1 MKGLRVLQIG
11 QSIAS
16 SYCTRMFAGTGA
28 EVVLVEPA
36 EGGRMRQVGPFVAGS
51 DRRALHEYLQAGKES
66 VVLDEALLD
75 TAIAWSDL
83 VVSDC
88 DGDPE
93 ATFELERRVRRL
105 QPAAVH
111 VAISGFGLT
120 GPLSTW
126 RSSPLIDWAA
136 GGYLYITGA
145 PDREPIQGGG
155 PWASYLTGS
164 TAAIGA
170 QAALFHAGRTG
181 VGQLVDISAMESVAS
196 GHQWSMTL
204 YTHTG
209 AIKGRWGTRFG
220 ESYHPMSLYEC
231 GDGRWVC
238 IGAPSREQWENF
250 CIATDAVELLADDA
264 LYAPGTRFERAAEI
278 DARIADWL
286 SARTAS
292 QVVEELQANRVT
304 ASEVQDFIEV
314 IDTEQ
319 LHLRGFF
326 DHRPD
331 LHPDALVPNVPFE
344 FAGIR
349 SLGAAPEL
357 GAETQTFIASIAAAQ
372 GRSAL
377 PSVDLST
384 QRVVE
389 FSVAWAGPLTGR
401 YLAELGLQVLKIEHP
416 TARGLGTGGFSA
428 GLARGDDWEWGELAP
443 AHIRSEVYPD
453 ADPGDRPWN
462 RMGVW
467 NKINRGKQSLCLDAK
482 ADGGGEVLHRLIE
495 RADVLLNNYSPRG
508 ARSLGIDDERLRAIN
523 PDIISVAMTGY
534 GETGPLAAHASY
546 GPILEAFSGFD
557 QATGYADLAPIRIG
571 LAFPD
576 AVGGAHGTFAVLASI
591 WERAATGER
600 VHVDLSQLETLLCYA
615 GELVLAASS
624 AGEPPQ
630 PMGNRSLDA
639 SPQGVYPTKIAD
651 RWVAITVEDDVA
663 WMSLLDAAQIDE
675 PSGWR
680 NLSVEQRRE
689 QSVEID
695 KWIGSWTSTAEAME
709 VASLLQAHHVVACPA
724 FTNADIVDSEQ
735 IQQREFMV
743 ELDHPDVGPRLF
755 PGSPLRLSATPVII
769 NRAPSFGEHNTEVL
783 SELGYS
789 PEQIGD
795 LLTAGTIGNR
805 PPES

>member
-1 MKGLRVLQIG
+1 
-11 QSIAS
+11 
-16 SYCTRMFAGTGA
+16 MFAGTGA
-28 EVVLVEPA
+28 EVMVVEPV
-36 EGGRMRQVGPFVAGS
+36 EGGCLRHVGPLVAGS
-51 DRRALHEYLQAGKES
+51 SRRALHEYLQAGKKS
-66 VVLDEALLD
+66 VILDGPSLD
-75 TAIAWSDL
+75 AAIVWADL
-83 VVSDC
+83 VVSEC

-93 ATFELERRVRRL
+93 ATFELERKIRAL

-126 RSSPLIDWAA
+126 KSSPLIDWAA

-196 GHQWSMTL
+196 GHQWSLTL

-209 AIKGRWGTRFG
+209 AVKGRWGTRFG
-220 ESYHPMSLYEC
+220 ESYHPMSLFEC

-238 IGAPSREQWENF
+238 IGAPSRDQWENF
-250 CIATDAVELLADDA
+250 CIATDSVELLADDA
-264 LYAPGTRFERAAEI
+264 LYAPGTRFERAGEI
-278 DARIADWL
+278 DAHIADWL
-286 SARTAS
+286 GARTAT

-314 IDTEQ
+314 IGTEQ

-331 LHPDALVPNVPFE
+331 LHPEALVPNVPFE

-357 GAETQTFIASIAAAQ
+357 GADTESFAASIAAAQ
-372 GRSAL
+372 GRDEL

-384 QRVVE
+384 QQVVE

-401 YLAELGLQVLKIEHP
+401 YLAELGMQVLKVEHP

-428 GLARGDDWEWGELAP
+428 GLARGDDWRWGELAP

-453 ADPGDRPWN
+453 AEPGERPWN

-467 NKINRGKQSLCLDAK
+467 NKMNRGKQSLCLDAK
-482 ADGGGEVLHRLIE
+482 ADGGGEVLRRLIE

-508 ARSLGIDDERLRAIN
+508 AKSLGINDERLRAVN

-557 QATGYADLAPIRIG
+557 KATGYPDLSPIRIG

-576 AVGGAHGTFAVLASI
+576 AVGGTHGAFAVLASI
-591 WERAATGER
+591 WERAATGAK

-624 AGEPPQ
+624 AGVPPE
-630 PMGNRSLDA
+630 PMGNRSLDV
-639 SPQGVYPTKIAD
+639 SPQGVYPTETPD
-651 RWVAITVEDDVA
+651 RWVAITVDDDDA
-663 WMSLLDAAQIDE
+663 WKSLLDAAPVDE

-680 NLSVEQRRE
+680 NLSMEQRRE
-689 QSVEID
+689 RFVEID
-695 KWIGSWTSTAEAME
+695 KWIESWTSTAGAME
-709 VASLLQAHHVVACPA
+709 VASLLQARQVVACPA
-724 FTNADIVDSEQ
+724 FTNADLVDSDHLRE
-735 IQQREFMV
+735 REFMI

-755 PGSPLRLSATPVII
+755 PGTPLRLSATPVKVH
-769 NRAPSFGEHNTEVL
+769 RAPSFGEHNMEVL

-789 PEQIGD
+789 PEQIDD
-795 LLTAGTIGNR
+795 LLDAERSRIDHRSLDWCVSRVLSG
-805 PPES
+805 